1 MMPTSVPK
9 NIDKYFYNRKKDIKR
24 ISLQI
29 NSIYE
34 DLSNQILITGTRG
47 VGKTFLLKKILKDQP
62 KDILTIYIDL
72 SRIYGE
78 NQGKISEEE
87 VLKELLSSIEAKI
100 NEDKTQIQKIE
111 QTIKNKLNTLKLK
124 DYDFKDATT
133 LLNIPLPE
141 IRDNYQELSKFVMEL
156 PQSIVDSTDDIKGF
170 IIVMDEFQLLKN
182 LSNPEAFFW
191 LIRSFVQEQ
200 SNVSYIFTGSVSKTA
215 EVIEMLNG
223 QTGAF
228 GGRMIQIH
236 IDPFTKEETLNYIND
251 KSDNIRFTPDGFER
265 FYKCTR
271 GIPAYINTFCN
282 ILNPGEEYDSDMIK
296 ESFLLQM
303 DQIVVMW
310 LYVWGTLNKSEKH
323 IVKIL
328 VDRDK
333 LTWNELLSKTGYS
346 KATLTKYID
355 SLNNKGILDYGFDK
369 KYTIND
375 IMLKTWLRNKKEVEG
390 QYPL

>member
-62 KDILTIYIDL
+62 DDILTIYIDL

-100 NEDKTQIQKIE
+100 NEDKTQPQKIE

-124 DYDFKDATT
+124 NYDFKDATT
-133 LLNIPLPE
+133 ILNIPLPE

-156 PQSIVDSTDDIKGF
+156 PQSIVDSTEDIKGF

-251 KSDNIRFTPDGFER
+251 KSDNIRFTSDGFER

-328 VDRDK
+328 VDEDK
-333 LTWNELLSKTGYS
+333 LTWNELLDASGYS